1 VLEPI
6 DERHTRLITRNRISP
21 PPGVSAAILTGV
33 LDVAAF
39 IMVHRWLHVL
49 KERAEGLA
57 EGKYR

>member
-1 VLEPI
+1 
-6 DERHTRLITRNRISP
+6 
-21 PPGVSAAILTGV
+21 VSAAILTGV